1 MASNH
6 YDIRP
11 LDILRREHVR
21 LLDEIDGL
29 LIDTN
34 DHGNRNAERT
44 AVPNDRKRRLS
55 STLRLLE
62 CHQQAEERYL
72 FPLVYEIGEKLLA
85 DLRED
90 HLFLLNS
97 SDMIVSTMESGESDG
112 LCGFLETLKDSL
124 KSHFSI
130 EEKSVFEYAEK
141 VLSRVQVDI
150 LRIKLASTPVVKI

>member
-1 MASNH
+1 M
-6 YDIRP
+6 
-11 LDILRREHVR
+11 
-21 LLDEIDGL
+21 
-29 LIDTN
+29 
-34 DHGNRNAERT
+34 
-44 AVPNDRKRRLS
+44 
-55 STLRLLE
+55 
-62 CHQQAEERYL
+62 
-72 FPLVYEIGEKLLA
+72 YEIGEKLLA